1 MYLEIFSFRLTPILR
16 EKLNTL
22 AAIERRK
29 PGDMLRLVLSDE
41 LERRGLLADTAVTG
55 VNHDQR

>member
-1 MYLEIFSFRLTPILR
+1 MHLEIFSFRLTPILR

-41 LERRGLLADTAVTG
+41 LERRGLLADTG
-55 VNHDQR
+55 GNHDQR

>member
-41 LERRGLLADTAVTG
+41 LERRGLLADTG
-55 VNHDQR
+55 VSHDRQ